1 MTVTPGALCL
11 VAVFIW
17 LASPK
22 MAAALLLAAVC
33 HELGHYLVLRWLGA
47 SVKHLRICIWG
58 AEMEISGEEHL
69 SYGGEL
75 LAVLAGPAVN
85 LLLAIT
91 LGMAGQWAEDLYLFA
106 GAHGVLGLF
115 NLLPVRP
122 LDGGAALWLVTAW
135 LTEPFTADRAA
146 DAVSIVTGAVLL
158 VCGILLLG
166 RGGSPFLLLAAT
178 GLLGQKILVKWKRNR

>member
-1 MTVTPGALCL
+1 MTPGALCL

-17 LASPK
+17 LASPR

-33 HELGHYLVLRWLGA
+33 HELGHYLALRRLGA

-58 AEMEISGEEHL
+58 AEMEVAGEEHL

-85 LLLAIT
+85 LLLAVV
-91 LGMAGQWAEDLYLFA
+91 LGMAGECAEDLYLFA

-122 LDGGAALWLVTAW
+122 LDGGEALWLVTAW
-135 LTEPFTADRAA
+135 LTEPFTADRIAE
-146 DAVSIVTGAVLL
+146 AVSIVAGAVLCF
-158 VCGILLLG
+158 CGLFLLR
-166 RGGSPFLLLAAT
+166 RGGSPFLLLAAV
-178 GLLGQKILVKWKRNR
+178 GLFGEKTLVKWKRNR